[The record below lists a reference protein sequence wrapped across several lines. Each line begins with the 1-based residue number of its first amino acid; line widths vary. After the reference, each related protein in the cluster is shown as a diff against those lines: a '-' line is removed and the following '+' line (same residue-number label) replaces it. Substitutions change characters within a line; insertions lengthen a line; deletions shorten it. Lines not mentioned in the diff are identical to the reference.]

1 MIEAI
6 LLGGLTM
13 VLAVVVVMLAG
24 QRDEA
29 QMERDAARRDAAEL
43 AEELRALERMQE
55 EER

>member
-55 EER
+55 GER